1 MRRNETKRWATAAW
15 MLVLGVVPAQA
26 SAGVVVTRR
35 VVADEFSPPT
45 SATGNDACP
54 QSLSRPKS
62 GDVVRLLVEGPSA
75 RSDEPALSVIVRVD
89 AGKAYLLHHASK
101 TYSELAYPPKAM
113 EIENSFRAAIGATA
127 GEVFPFVPEGPVEET
142 SERIGDLD
150 VLRRSRTISSPLL
163 GRRDVEVR
171 FATEAQAVASA
182 AAVESLRQA
191 IRDNGESWLPLLG
204 PLPGTPLGLGEA
216 LHLPDARARYTE
228 EYVSSKREELAA
240 ELFAPPADYRKVE
253 HNPDCF

>member
-1 MRRNETKRWATAAW
+1 MRWNETKRRATAAW
-15 MLVLGVVPAQA
+15 MLVLGIVPAQA

-54 QSLSRPKS
+54 QGLRRPRS

-89 AGKAYLLHHASK
+89 AGKAYLLHHASR
-101 TYSELAYPPKAM
+101 TYSELAYPQRTR
-113 EIENSFRAAIGATA
+113 EIENSFRAAIGTTA
-127 GEVFPFVPEGPVEET
+127 DEVFPFVPEGPVQET

-150 VLRRSRTISSPLL
+150 VVRRSRTISSPLL

-240 ELFAPPADYRKVE
+240 ELFAPPADYREVE